1 VLERAKATGVEV
13 LVVAGDVAAGSPI
26 DAVSLVERYGPECA
40 LAESAKCLAELVE
53 AALATRR
60 NGP

>member
-1 VLERAKATGVEV
+1 VEA

-26 DAVSLVERYGPECA
+26 DAASLVERYGPERA
-40 LAESAKCLAELVE
+40 LAEPAECLAKLVE
-53 AALATRR
+53 TALATRR